1 MANTNMHAAKKEK
14 NDEFYTSFED
24 INNEVKNYKQ
34 HFQGK
39 VVFLNCDDPEWSQFW
54 KYFEI
59 NFTHL
64 GLKKLVAT
72 HFERDKPSYKL
83 EIIGDTNGDGKVN
96 DLDIIKTPLKQNGD
110 FRSDEAIAILQ
121 EADIV
126 VTNPPFSLFR
136 EYIAQLMEYDKK
148 FLVIGNNNAVTY
160 AAIFRAIKEGRLWL
174 GTTSNKT
181 MRFMLDKAY
190 QKWDYMDDFG
200 NKFGNVPAISWF
212 TNLPHKKRNEDLF
225 LYREYNETDYPKY
238 DNYDAIEV
246 SKVANIP
253 CDYYGAMGVPIT
265 FLGKYN
271 PEQFEILDVHPR
283 FFNRVK
289 T

>member
-1 MANTNMHAAKKEK
+1 MANANMHAAKKEK

-24 INNEVKNYKQ
+24 INNEVKNYKE
-34 HFQGK
+34 HFQNK
-39 VVFLNCDDPEWSQFW
+39 TVFLNCDDPEWSQFW

-83 EIIGDTNGDGKVN
+83 EIIGDTNDDGIVN
-96 DLDIIKTPLKQNGD
+96 HLDIIKTPLTQNGD

-148 FLVIGNNNAVTY
+148 FLVIGNMGAVTY
-160 AAIFRAIKEGRLWL
+160 KEIFKLIKDKELWL
-174 GTTSNKT
+174 GHTHPKT
-181 MRFMLDKAY
+181 FMTPNGEKTVYTA
-190 QKWDYMDDFG
+190 
-200 NKFGNVPAISWF
+200 WF
-212 TNLPHKKRNEDLF
+212 TNLPTKKQQEELF
-225 LYREYNETDYPKY
+225 LYKEYNPTEYPKY
-238 DNYDAIEV
+238 DNYDAINV
-246 SKVANIP
+246 DKVKHIP
-253 CDYYGAMGVPIT
+253 CDYYEAMGVPVT
-265 FLGKYN
+265 YLNTHN
-271 PEQFEILDVHPR
+271 PDQFEIIDMSQIGNHCITTINGKR
-283 FFNRVK
+283 TYARVIIK
-289 T
+289 RK